1 MKWIRVL
8 LPVSVVSF
16 ALLLGLV
23 ITPQTIDAQQFGSGW
38 VGQYFSNPDFAGD
51 PVFTRVDAQVNFN
64 FGAAS
69 PVPGFVPE
77 DNFSIRWT
85 NLEDFAAGT
94 YRFTAGAQ
102 DGVQVR
108 IDNQVIIDNLGN
120 NGSFQL
126 RQADV
131 FVAGGTREIVV
142 NFVARAGNAAVQVYW
157 EPVSVGP
164 TATEGPSP
172 TPTATG
178 LPPIPPGSITAT
190 VIRASVLNVRDAPS
204 LGGNRITRIL
214 RGQTYAVVGRNEN
227 ATWFLLQLSGRT
239 GWAWGYYLF
248 IDGNEFN
255 PPIVSASSVYNFP
268 GGVQDVGVMAVAR
281 ADMRMREG
289 PNIQTRQTGRIPWGS
304 FVPIVGRTSYGD
316 WYQVVWKGTV
326 GWVYSPY
333 LDIRFGDLA
342 NVPIR

>member
-16 ALLLGLV
+16 ALLLGLA

-131 FVAGGTREIVV
+131 FVAGGTRDRRQ
-142 NFVARAGNAAVQVYW
+142 FRGARG
-157 EPVSVGP
+157 
-164 TATEGPSP
+164 
-172 TPTATG
+172 
-178 LPPIPPGSITAT
+178 
-190 VIRASVLNVRDAPS
+190 
-204 LGGNRITRIL
+204 
-214 RGQTYAVVGRNEN
+214 
-227 ATWFLLQLSGRT
+227 
-239 GWAWGYYLF
+239 
-248 IDGNEFN
+248 
-255 PPIVSASSVYNFP
+255 
-268 GGVQDVGVMAVAR
+268 
-281 ADMRMREG
+281 
-289 PNIQTRQTGRIPWGS
+289 
-304 FVPIVGRTSYGD
+304 
-316 WYQVVWKGTV
+316 
-326 GWVYSPY
+326 
-333 LDIRFGDLA
+333 
-342 NVPIR
+342 